1 MRSLRAFCVRV
12 ANAFARRRHDRE
24 FADELNSHLQLHI
37 DDNLRAGMT
46 PAEARRAAMIALGG
60 VIQTTERYR
69 DRRGLPILDALH
81 QDLMYAVR
89 VLRKNRGFT
98 ATVIVTL
105 AIGIGANTAI
115 FSVVN
120 AVLLR
125 PLPYP
130 ASHRLVSVSQLHL
143 RSGTPEWAT
152 WPDYVDWRD
161 RATRLQG
168 LGSAWPVAINL
179 TGVDEPERLPG
190 AAVTAS
196 LFSVLQVAPVIGR
209 SFSDKTDEDP
219 RSVILGHAMWQRR
232 FASDPRVIGRA
243 LELNGR
249 RHTVV
254 GVMPE
259 RFSFPPGVELWIPF
273 VPEPGMTRGYHL
285 LTVVGRLGPDATIE
299 QARTELQ
306 TLAAQAATNN
316 PDTNK
321 DWGVQVTSLL
331 DGQVGSAR
339 PALLILAATVGCVL
353 LIGCINVAAL
363 LMARAA
369 ARRDEINLRAALG
382 ASRSRIAR
390 QLLTESLVLALCGG
404 ALGLAAGRWAI
415 DPLMALT
422 VLPRAP
428 EVSLDGWVLLFAL
441 GVSIAT
447 GIGFG
452 LAPVIALVHQPDIL
466 TPTPRVTLPLRRFRP
481 ALVAVE
487 VGLTMVL
494 LAGAGLLTRSFVR
507 LQQVETGFNGDRILT
522 MRFFLPRASY
532 PADRAASHYQEM
544 MRRLAALPD
553 VDGVAAISHFP
564 FAGLSANMVFDA
576 PGRPTAAPGE
586 QLTAE
591 FRAASPGYFRTM
603 GIAVLNG
610 RDFTEFDRPQ
620 SQLVAIVNRA
630 AADRYFPGQNPL
642 DQSVRLLGPKPR
654 RIVGVV
660 QNIRHRELASSPEPE
675 IYVPHAQYPL
685 GAMFVG
691 IRARTGD
698 PGRIAAAAR
707 ASIRSLDR
715 DLPIASVKTFRE
727 LLDASLSRRRFTLT
741 LLALFAVTALGLSAV
756 GICGVLSYTVAQQ
769 TREIGIRMA
778 LGAARRDV
786 LRLAVRQ
793 GMVPVMAGLTGG
805 VVASFAATRALTDML
820 FEIRPHDAITLA
832 TVAGLLLTVSLVATL
847 IPARRAARVDP
858 LSALRHD

>member
-1 MRSLRAFCVRV
+1 V
-12 ANAFARRRHDRE
+12 
-24 FADELNSHLQLHI
+24 
-37 DDNLRAGMT
+37 
-46 PAEARRAAMIALGG
+46 
-60 VIQTTERYR
+60 
-69 DRRGLPILDALH
+69 
-81 QDLMYAVR
+81 
-89 VLRKNRGFT
+89 
-98 ATVIVTL
+98 
-105 AIGIGANTAI
+105 
-115 FSVVN
+115 
-120 AVLLR
+120 
-125 PLPYP
+125 
-130 ASHRLVSVSQLHL
+130 
-143 RSGTPEWAT
+143 
-152 WPDYVDWRD
+152 
-161 RATRLQG
+161 
-168 LGSAWPVAINL
+168 
-179 TGVDEPERLPG
+179 
-190 AAVTAS
+190 
-196 LFSVLQVAPVIGR
+196 
-209 SFSDKTDEDP
+209 
-219 RSVILGHAMWQRR
+219 
-232 FASDPRVIGRA
+232 
-243 LELNGR
+243 
-249 RHTVV
+249 
-254 GVMPE
+254 
-259 RFSFPPGVELWIPF
+259 
-273 VPEPGMTRGYHL
+273 
-285 LTVVGRLGPDATIE
+285 
-299 QARTELQ
+299 
-306 TLAAQAATNN
+306 
-316 PDTNK
+316 
-321 DWGVQVTSLL
+321 
-331 DGQVGSAR
+331 
-339 PALLILAATVGCVL
+339 
-353 LIGCINVAAL
+353 
-363 LMARAA
+363 
-369 ARRDEINLRAALG
+369 
-382 ASRSRIAR
+382 R

-415 DPLMALT
+415 DPLLALT

-447 GIGFG
+447 GIAFG
-452 LAPVIALVHQPDIL
+452 LAPVIALVHQPEIF

-481 ALVAVE
+481 ALIAVE
-487 VGLTMVL
+487 VGLTVVL

-532 PADRAASHYQEM
+532 PADRTASHYQEM

-553 VDGVAAISHFP
+553 VDGVAAVSHFP

-576 PGRPTAAPGE
+576 PGRPPAAPGE

-610 RDFTEFDRPQ
+610 RDFTEFDRPE

-630 AADRYFPGQNPL
+630 AAERYFPGQDPL

-660 QNIRHRELASSPEPE
+660 QNIRHRELGSSPEPE
-675 IYVPHAQYPL
+675 IYIPHAQYPL

-691 IRARTGD
+691 IRARSGD

-786 LRLAVRQ
+786 LGLAVRQ

-805 VVASFAATRALTDML
+805 VVASFAATRVLTDML
-820 FEIRPHDAITLA
+820 FEIHPHDAITLA
-832 TVAGLLLTVSLVATL
+832 TVAGLLLTVSLAATL

-858 LSALRHD
+858 LSALRHE